1 MVEEYAGVVLRWLRD
16 GQVRTL
22 RMAPGMIC

>member
-16 GQVRTL
+16 RQVRTL